1 MSLPD
6 ELAPGELALEQDVES
21 RHDDDGVVGSTSM
34 PIKSSGKD
42 LVSEKGMKST
52 GGNSKSMSDLSDV
65 SCGGL
70 SGHSD
75 DCCDPF
81 SEVLLEL

>member
-21 RHDDDGVVGSTSM
+21 RRDDDGVVGSTSM
-34 PIKSSGKD
+34 PIESSGKY
-42 LVSEKGMKST
+42 LVSEKGMKLI
-52 GGNSKSMSDLSDV
+52 GRNSKSTSDLSDV
-65 SCGGL
+65 SCGLLGR
-70 SGHSD
+70 SD

-81 SEVLLEL
+81 SEVLSEL

>member
-1 MSLPD
+1 MSLPN
-6 ELAPGELALEQDVES
+6 ELAPRELALEQDVES

-34 PIKSSGKD
+34 PIESSGKD

-70 SGHSD
+70 SGRSD
-75 DCCDPF
+75 DCHDLF
-81 SEVLLEL
+81 SDVLSEL